1 VGARPVKAGKIG
13 LAQVAAQADVSEATV
28 SRVINGKPG
37 VADATRAAV
46 LTAIDVLG
54 YELPPRLRPRTG
66 SLVGLIVPELTNP
79 IFPAFA
85 QTIET
90 GLAMRGFTPVLC
102 TQTPGGLHED
112 VYVQMLL
119 DRGVAGIICVS
130 GQHADLLET
139 VDRYVALTDQGI
151 PLVLVNGY
159 REGVRAAFVSSDDDA
174 AIELAL
180 RHLVELGHRRIGLAV
195 GQAQYVPVRDKV
207 AAFRRLVAAQ
217 LPDLDLEDFVVTSLF
232 SVEGGG
238 LAARRLI
245 ERGATAI
252 IFGSD
257 LMALGAIQQAQR
269 MGLSVPQDLSI
280 VGFDDSP
287 LMGFTQPPLTTLRQ
301 KVMEMSEVVVQAL
314 LAQIRGDDDAPP
326 ELVFRPELVVRGSTA
341 RVPGSGTGTVATP
354 ERGMPG
360 LALA

>member
-1 VGARPVKAGKIG
+1 MVARPVKPAKIG
-13 LAQVAAQADVSEATV
+13 LARVAAQAEVSEATV

-37 VADATRAAV
+37 VSEATRAAV

-79 IFPAFA
+79 IFPVFA
-85 QTIET
+85 QTIES
-90 GLAMRGFTPVLC
+90 GLAVRGFTPVLC

-130 GQHADLLET
+130 GQHADLLEG
-139 VDRYVALTDQGI
+139 VERYVALTDQGI

-159 REGVRAAFVSSDDDA
+159 RTGVEAAFVLSDDDA

-195 GQAQYVPVRDKV
+195 GQPQYVPVRDKV
-207 AAFRRLVAAQ
+207 AAFRRIAGEL
-217 LPDLDLEDFVVTSLF
+217 LPDLDLDAFVVTSLF
-232 SVEGGG
+232 SVEGGA

-245 ERGATAI
+245 ERGSTGI
-252 IFGSD
+252 VFGSD
-257 LMALGAIQQAQR
+257 IMALGGIQQAQR
-269 MGLSVPQDLSI
+269 MGLSVPRDLSI
-280 VGFDDSP
+280 VGYDDSQ
-287 LMGFTQPPLTTLRQ
+287 MMEFTDPPLTTVRQ
-301 KVMEMSEVVVQAL
+301 KVLEMSEVVVQAL
-314 LAQIRGDDDAPP
+314 LAQIRGDETPPP

-341 RVPGSGTGTVATP
+341 RVPAASRAT
-354 ERGMPG
+354 
-360 LALA
+360 A